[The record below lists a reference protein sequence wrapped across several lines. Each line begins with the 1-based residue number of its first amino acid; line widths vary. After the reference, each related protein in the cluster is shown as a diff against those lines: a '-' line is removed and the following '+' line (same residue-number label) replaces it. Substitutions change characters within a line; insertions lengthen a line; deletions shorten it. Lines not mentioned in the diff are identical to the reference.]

1 VSRQTPQANPARA
14 PRSARSKKAGRTARS
29 APSPSLDVPPKS
41 EAPRRD
47 ADVEAQRALLADPA
61 RIAQGPS
68 PGHATKPRTRTV
80 AEAKPTPSA
89 SPLPS
94 PTKKKPSPR
103 HAPKTEPDP
112 TPEPTPQRSNRST
125 ALLDATR
132 AQRLAREARL
142 RQHESREALA
152 RTRAALATPI
162 LPEPTPELPAT
173 TAPGWHRRPLG
184 QPILAGTPTPAAPRQ
199 ASTPSIAPRAAL
211 IPPAERALAAE
222 LREAKA
228 TLAIARETTV
238 SQRDEIARLRAAL
251 ADAAT
256 SAVDVPANA
265 SAPNEDERA
274 ERIELRG
281 RISVLEA
288 ELERAALE
296 RAELH
301 RAMAAHQQELAERS
315 RRQAAL
321 QERYDV
327 LEQALDQTRRQAEQE
342 RRRHTEA
349 QTLLE
354 RLRAT
359 LRGVGTDPHEAAP
372 AAAIAVALPAPSPAA
387 PASSAPASGAAT
399 LLVATAPVAAAA
411 TSSSPGPTAPARAV
425 PTARGAG
432 ARAPIFSF
440 WLEEQVR
447 RNFGPLGIDSIP
459 DLLREPLA
467 RRGRANDGALRIL
480 LVGPGVAGQARDLC
494 EALVRAGTPAFE
506 LHVADPDARRELAP
520 LGDDPLREMIR
531 RGGHPDR
538 PETLRERLRE
548 LEPAVVVTRE
558 LLTWQADVA
567 PWLDVLQEASA
578 AGTALVLLEQTGLG
592 AVTPSA
598 ELGAIGERIW
608 ELLPE
613 RYTRDPESGSKVS
626 SFREAF
632 AARATPPPNGLLRRL
647 REGFELEL
655 CAQFG
660 FLAEAFVSGPIA
672 SCFDEQ
678 QPRDQRFLKQ
688 IADVDERRLESGQ
701 AAALHLVARIDP
713 AGSR

>member
-1 VSRQTPQANPARA
+1 
-14 PRSARSKKAGRTARS
+14 
-29 APSPSLDVPPKS
+29 
-41 EAPRRD
+41 
-47 ADVEAQRALLADPA
+47 
-61 RIAQGPS
+61 
-68 PGHATKPRTRTV
+68 
-80 AEAKPTPSA
+80 
-89 SPLPS
+89 
-94 PTKKKPSPR
+94 
-103 HAPKTEPDP
+103 
-112 TPEPTPQRSNRST
+112 
-125 ALLDATR
+125 
-132 AQRLAREARL
+132 
-142 RQHESREALA
+142 
-152 RTRAALATPI
+152 
-162 LPEPTPELPAT
+162 
-173 TAPGWHRRPLG
+173 
-184 QPILAGTPTPAAPRQ
+184 
-199 ASTPSIAPRAAL
+199 
-211 IPPAERALAAE
+211 
-222 LREAKA
+222 
-228 TLAIARETTV
+228 V

-256 SAVDVPANA
+256 SAVAVPANA

-411 TSSSPGPTAPARAV
+411 TSSSPGPTAPASAV

-567 PWLDVLQEASA
+567 PWLDVLREASA

-613 RYTRDPESGSKVS
+613 RYTRDPESGSKVA